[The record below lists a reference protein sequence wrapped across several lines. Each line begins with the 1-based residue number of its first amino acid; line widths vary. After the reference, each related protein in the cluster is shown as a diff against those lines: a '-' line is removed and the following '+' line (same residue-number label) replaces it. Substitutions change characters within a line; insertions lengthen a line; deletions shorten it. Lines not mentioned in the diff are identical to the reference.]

1 MNILITGDR
10 GKIGGLARGLLEEA
24 GHDVAGFDI
33 ARNVKQDLLLPD
45 SLLQAMTGVEV
56 VVHCAAIPHPRH
68 GGPGRYFDV
77 NVHGT
82 KFVLEMAARQK
93 ARRVVY
99 TSSTAYYGCGIRD
112 GQILPLYLPIDERHP
127 PASTSPH
134 LYGGELEIYDISKVM
149 AEQLIAFYGSQRNM
163 ETVVLRIAP
172 ANTKAWQYRTGFDWR
187 TDDSWKRGCLFTNCH
202 PDYAARAIQLV
213 VEAEGPFWGERF
225 NIMDR
230 YTHGSINVHEF
241 IQREYPLVPVAK
253 SLGEHDSLITPR
265 KAMEVLGF
273 EPCEELE

>member
-1 MNILITGDR
+1 MNILITGDK
-10 GKIGGLARGLLEEA
+10 GKIGGLARGLLEQA
-24 GHDVAGFDI
+24 GHDVSGFDI
-33 ARNVKQDLLLPD
+33 ERDRDENILTAR
-45 SLLQAMTGVEV
+45 SLMWAMEDVDV

-68 GGPGRYFDV
+68 GGPGRYFDI

-93 ARRVVY
+93 VRRVVY
-99 TSSTAYYGCGIRD
+99 TSSTAYYGCGIRE
-112 GQILPLYLPIDERHP
+112 GRILPLYLPIDERHP

-134 LYGGELEIYDISKVM
+134 LYEGKLEIYDISKVM
-149 AEQLIAFYGSQRNM
+149 AEQLLRFYGSQQTM

-172 ANTKAWQYRTGFDWR
+172 ANTKAWQYREGFDWR
-187 TDDSWKRGCLFTNCH
+187 EDDSWKRGCLFSNCH
-202 PDYAARAIQLV
+202 PDYAAQAIVRA
-213 VEAEGPFWGERF
+213 VEAEGPFWGEAF

-230 YTHGSINVHEF
+230 YTHRSIDVHEF

-253 SLGEHDSLITPR
+253 SLRENDSLITPW